1 MVLFHIKSFTFLAA
15 YRYVASDLATDVVV
29 NVGDV
34 KFYLHKVK
42 LKSQKKRKTINQE
55 THRCVTFRFTLFW
68 SLLVSSSVQKRSSS
82 ETNSCNDQRTTTR

>member
-1 MVLFHIKSFTFLAA
+1 MAA

-42 LKSQKKRKTINQE
+42 FKISRPINQQ
-55 THRCVTFRFTLFW
+55 TH
-68 SLLVSSSVQKRSSS
+68 LLVLVFVI
-82 ETNSCNDQRTTTR
+82 ENSFLFCPKAHVFKN